1 MLVRLLSL
9 EAHLTLLAG
18 GDCLGA
24 HLIVR
29 QLVFALHCLLTTV
42 AADCN
47 FWAVLV
53 MIGLIFPEEY
63 GFALATGHTLLE
75 ADFLVDGL
83 GFAQKRRLAKAA
95 GNGDFGAHEPVFR
108 LRLAG

>member
-1 MLVRLLSL
+1 MLVRLRSF

-18 GDCLGA
+18 GDCFGA
-24 HLIVR
+24 HFIVR
-29 QLVFALHCLLTTV
+29 QLVFALHRLLTTV

-47 FWAVLV
+47 LRAVLV
-53 MIGLIFPEEY
+53 MISLIFPEEDV
-63 GFALATGHTLLE
+63 FALATSHTLLE

-83 GFAQKRRLAKAA
+83 SFPQKHRLAKAA
-95 GNGDFGAHEPVFR
+95 GNGDFWAHEPVFR